1 MMGMPTPDGFDI
13 FNFVRDYLC
22 DNETQKLFVH

>member
-13 FNFVRDYLC
+13 FNFVRDYLSK
-22 DNETQKLFVH
+22 KLKTVTPKN